1 MLRKFAVA
9 AVLTGAALAVTAPV
23 GFAATGPGS
32 GGVPGTT
39 APAPGNPPKATTPY
53 YYTWYTSQ
61 SAARKVC
68 NDKLGSG
75 EWRTCAV
82 QAKSGLYYVWFN
94 L

>member
-9 AVLTGAALAVTAPV
+9 AALACAALVVTAPV
-23 GFAATGPGS
+23 GSAATGPGS
-32 GGVPGTT
+32 GGAPGTT
-39 APAPGNPPKATTPY
+39 APAPGTAPKATTPY
-53 YYTWYTSQ
+53 YYAWYTSQ
-61 SAARKVC
+61 SAAQKVC

-75 EWRTCAV
+75 QWRACAV